1 MLEVIS
7 WFVDDDSLSLAQ
19 DFLKAIS
26 QYDDDSAWAL
36 AHKLLPNLKEANRRY
51 ALELIL
57 HIEDVSTDTVIA
69 QALIKQILEQVQTLT
84 ENPTEAQL
92 KHLD

>member
-7 WFVDDDSLSLAQ
+7 WFVDDEQLSLAQ
-19 DFLKAIS
+19 DFLKAVS

-36 AHKLLPNLKEANRRY
+36 IHKLLPNLKEINRRY

-57 HIEDVSTDTVIA
+57 HIEDVGTDTVIA
-69 QALIKQILEQVQTLT
+69 
-84 ENPTEAQL
+84 
-92 KHLD
+92 